1 MTEELVIYHC
11 SPTMAGMKTGSLFS
25 CPKEEVKELT
35 ENIRNLNCRLVPN
48 GIRLLPVKRMEHRI
62 LLYMYRPDKLEE
74 DFRNHE
80 AQEILVAKGYPVGNA
95 DQCVVKLIRRLNG
108 SETFPHEIGLYLG
121 YPPKDV
127 AAFME
132 NSTAG
137 VKYVGIWKVYSD
149 VETAKMKFARYRECT
164 RAYCEA
170 FRRGH
175 TFDRLIVGCS

>member
-1 MTEELVIYHC
+1 
-11 SPTMAGMKTGSLFS
+11 
-25 CPKEEVKELT
+25 
-35 ENIRNLNCRLVPN
+35 
-48 GIRLLPVKRMEHRI
+48 
-62 LLYMYRPDKLEE
+62 MYRPNKLEE

-80 AQEILVAKGYPVGNA
+80 AQEILGAKGYPVGNV
-95 DQCVVKLIRRLNG
+95 DQCVVELVRRLNE
-108 SETFPHEIGLYLG
+108 SETFPHEIGLFLG

-164 RAYCEA
+164 MAYCEA
-170 FRRGH
+170 FRRGQ